1 MDANRYHVACCV
13 EWTQGWASLQYVPQG
28 VDVWGGWEKIYSV
41 AGDSTSLHKR
51 SDIARTSLFRVL
63 TLGIDFI
70 VSNFAEVFLNIVLV
84 TWSEIYKLKPVK
96 SGVP

>member
-63 TLGIDFI
+63 TLGSDFI
-70 VSNFAEVFLNIVLV
+70 VSILPMFFSMLC
-84 TWSEIYKLKPVK
+84 WSEIYKLKPVK

>member
-70 VSNFAEVFLNIVLV
+70 VSIFADVFLNIVVVRNL
-84 TWSEIYKLKPVK
+84 
-96 SGVP
+96 

>member
-63 TLGIDFI
+63 TLGSDFI
-70 VSNFAEVFLNIVLV
+70 VSIFSMFFSILC
-84 TWSEIYKLKPVK
+84 WSEIYKLKPVK

>member
-1 MDANRYHVACCV
+1 M
-13 EWTQGWASLQYVPQG
+13 WSGPKGGQGPNLQYVPQG

-63 TLGIDFI
+63 TLGSDFI
-70 VSNFAEVFLNIVLV
+70 VSILLMFFSILW
-84 TWSEIYKLKPVK
+84 WSEIYKLKPVK

>member
-63 TLGIDFI
+63 TLGSDFI
-70 VSNFAEVFLNIVLV
+70 VSILLMFFSILC
-84 TWSEIYKLKPVK
+84 WSEIYKLKPVK